1 MIDINQLLQESTNKL
16 TNDIY
21 KLDINKLNIS
31 YKNYEDVINLP
42 YYSVINKIN
51 NYQVGCIIP
60 FSGRQNMV
68 RLNVELLNKQTVKPA
83 IILTC
88 SNIPD
93 YNFAKDLEE
102 LYDNVFTHV
111 TLNYPL
117 GKKFYD
123 STKFAQT
130 LGGLNYLMI
139 LGSDDILSL
148 NYVENCLKKLNNGYD
163 LVGSRKWLMCTNN
176 NELYKLEYKSVVDIL
191 LGAGKIYTKKF
202 LDMVNWDIFDQ
213 YRPLHLDENGEYLFN
228 NTNLKK
234 IVLNGDEFIMC
245 IKGDWDCINPKEN
258 ILKSQSR
265 LNTQN
270 ISNELP
276 IIIGGL
282 GIDVDKKIFNLD
294 KPKICILTTLYFR
307 HNLNEI
313 VLNYY
318 GTLKENLKNICD
330 IELIACG
337 SNDTTNMD
345 LAIKNGFN
353 YINYSNNPL
362 TQKHNALYL
371 EAKKYNPD
379 FTILIGSDDLI
390 CENVIYKYLDF
401 YKLGVDYG
409 GILDFKCIDSSGY
422 WYWGGYTDYRIGEP
436 VGGGRYFS
444 KRLLNNLN
452 WLPWGNIKAD
462 SALDGISNNN
472 IIKLNIPILKKTIS
486 CANDNINLVTI
497 RSNVNITDMSKIN
510 NKVSI
515 PNPLNNLVIDK
526 NGPIKNIQLPYNSNI
541 LSDLNPKLN
550 YHIYEPNKD
559 ITLSDIF
566 RAPNSNNNIIN
577 LKNNSKKKSVT
588 SSGNVIEPI
597 IESKPI
603 PQDKPEIK
611 SQISSKPQKLFNPDI
626 ESKPKPEV
634 KKEQPKPIKPAI
646 EVTPIVKTIEPE
658 QPIVKPEPSIVKPNT
673 PQIKSPIKSQPRDN
687 TAKNSISRIPNDLD
701 IGRLRKQRLNFGRR

>member
-191 LGAGKIYTKKF
+191 LGGGKIYTKKF

-234 IVLNGDEFIMC
+234 TVLNGDEFIMS
-245 IKGDWDCINPKEN
+245 IKGDWDCINTKEH

-353 YINYSNNPL
+353 YINYINNPL

-409 GILDFKCIDSSGY
+409 GILDFKYIDSSGY
-422 WYWGGYTDYRIGEP
+422 WYWGGYTDNRIGEP

-462 SALDGISNNN
+462 SALDSISNNN
-472 IIKLNIPILKKTIS
+472 IIKLNTPILKKTIS

-526 NGPIKNIQLPYNSNI
+526 NGPIKNIQLPYSSNI

-566 RAPNSNNNIIN
+566 RVPNSNNDIII

-626 ESKPKPEV
+626 ESKPEV

-658 QPIVKPEPSIVKPNT
+658 QPIVKPNA

-687 TAKNSISRIPNDLD
+687 TAKSSISKIPNDLD
-701 IGRLRKQRLNFGRR
+701 IGRLRKQHLNFGRR